1 MNAVVADTWRD
12 HLPRLE
18 RLAAR
23 LGLDYDPVDFEPVP
37 DSFMME
43 ISVYGFPVRMP
54 HWSFGVRY
62 ISQLIQ
68 HRMGNSR
75 LFEVVF
81 PGNPGHAYLA
91 AGNSLAENVLVTAH
105 VLGHADF
112 SHNNLLFARSQD
124 QIGTHIVERAAAHA
138 HQIARAIEEHG
149 LARVEP
155 ILDAALALEQHIDI
169 NLGLRRQRFAE
180 YERARPVRHA
190 GDFQRRFAALDGT
203 DRAADAAREPRRAPL
218 PPRPERDLLWF
229 IGEYAPELEG
239 WERDIF
245 FAVREESF
253 YFYPVFATQ
262 IMNEGWASY
271 WHARLLRE
279 ADFLP
284 QGAYVDAAKCHS
296 DVVRPLAAGQAVALG
311 INPYHV
317 GFSLWEH
324 IIEQQGVDAARRI
337 MREDDDFSFIRNHL
351 TAELAARL
359 RLFRYQAGPGG
370 SVRVVDGDV
379 GALHEALLAPKYN
392 FGAPTVTA
400 TAVGSDGT
408 LELRHD
414 DRVDGR
420 GLDRERA
427 SRVLEYLQRV
437 WRRPVRLHTVDESGR
452 ALELACSGAATAP

>member
-1 MNAVVADTWRD
+1 MSTRGSDAWRNY
-12 HLPRLE
+12 LPRIE
-18 RLAAR
+18 RLAVS
-23 LGLDYDPVDFEPVP
+23 LGLDYQPVDFEPVP

-43 ISVYGFPVRMP
+43 IAVYGFPVRMP

-68 HRMGNSR
+68 HRMGHSR

-91 AGNSLAENVLVTAH
+91 SGNSLAENVLVTAH

-112 SHNNLLFARSQD
+112 SHNNLLFTRCQD
-124 QIGTHIVERAAAHA
+124 QVGAHIVERAAAHA

-149 LARVEP
+149 AQRVEA

-169 NLGLRRQRFAE
+169 NRGLRRQRFAE
-180 YERARPVRHA
+180 LLALRPERP
-190 GDFQRRFAALDGT
+190 DNEFQRRFHALEAQTASGP
-203 DRAADAAREPRRAPL
+203 REPRRAPL
-218 PPRPERDLLWF
+218 PPRPEHDLLWF
-229 IGEYAPELEG
+229 VAEYAPELEG

-245 FAVREESF
+245 LAVREESF

-296 DVVRPLAAGQAVALG
+296 DVVRPLAAGQKVALG

-317 GFSLWEH
+317 GFCIWEH
-324 IIEQQGVDAARRI
+324 IVEHQGIEAARRI
-337 MREDDDFSFIRNHL
+337 RREDDDFSFIRNQL
-351 TAELAARL
+351 NPDLAARL
-359 RLFRYQAGPGG
+359 QLFRYRSEASG
-370 SVRVVDGDV
+370 SFKVAEADIA
-379 GALHEALLAPKYN
+379 ALHEAILAPKYN
-392 FGAPTVTA
+392 FGAPSV
-400 TAVGSDGT
+400 AVSAVRLDGT
-408 LELRHD
+408 LELTHD
-414 DRVDGR
+414 HKTDGS
-420 GLDRERA
+420 GLDSERA
-427 SRVLEYLQRV
+427 QHVLEYLQRV
-437 WRRPVRLHTVDESGR
+437 WRRPVQLHTVNENGSDM
-452 ALELACSGAATAP
+452 ELRCSNAAA

>member
-1 MNAVVADTWRD
+1 MSVAHGHSPWREY
-12 HLPRLE
+12 LPRLE
-18 RLAAR
+18 QLAVR
-23 LGLDYDPVDFEPVP
+23 LGLDYQPVDFEPVP

-43 ISVYGFPVRMP
+43 IAVYGFPVRMP

-68 HRMGNSR
+68 HRMGHSR

-91 AGNSLAENVLVTAH
+91 SGNSLAENVLVTAH

-112 SHNNLLFARSQD
+112 SHNNLLFARCQD
-124 QIGTHIVERAAAHA
+124 QVGAHIVERAAAHA
-138 HQIARAIEEHG
+138 HQIARAIETHG
-149 LARVEP
+149 AQRVEA

-169 NLGLRRQRFAE
+169 DRGLTRRRFAE
-180 YERARPVRHA
+180 QTPARTERSDGV
-190 GDFQRRFAALDGT
+190 FQRRFQALDGPV
-203 DRAADAAREPRRAPL
+203 AAASPEPRRAPL

-229 IGEYAPELEG
+229 VAEYAPELEG

-245 FAVREESF
+245 LAVREESF

-296 DVVRPLAAGQAVALG
+296 DVVRPLAAGQKVALG

-317 GFSLWEH
+317 GFSIWEH
-324 IIEQQGVDAARRI
+324 IIERQGLEAARRI
-337 MREDDDFSFIRNHL
+337 RREDDDFSFIRNQL
-351 TAELAARL
+351 TPELIERL
-359 RLFRYQAGPGG
+359 QLFRYRTDGAGAMTVTEAD
-370 SVRVVDGDV
+370 SA
-379 GALHEALLAPKYN
+379 ALREAILAPKYN
-392 FGAPTVTA
+392 FGAP
-400 TAVGSDGT
+400 AVAISAVRVDGA
-408 LELRHD
+408 LELTHD
-414 DRVDGR
+414 HRTDGR
-420 GLDRERA
+420 GLDSERA
-427 SRVLEYLQRV
+427 RHVLEYLQRV
-437 WRRPVRLHTVDESGR
+437 WRRPVTLRTIDAGGTE
-452 ALELACSGAATAP
+452 LELRCATAAA